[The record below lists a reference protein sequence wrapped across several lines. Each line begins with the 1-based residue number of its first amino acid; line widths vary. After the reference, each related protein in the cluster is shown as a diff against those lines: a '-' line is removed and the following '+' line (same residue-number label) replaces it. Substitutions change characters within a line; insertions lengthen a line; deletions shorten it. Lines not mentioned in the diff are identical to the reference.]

1 MKADEPN
8 ETNET
13 NEPNETS
20 ETNETNE
27 TNEPN
32 ETSETSETNEKDSF
46 LKQRMLK
53 KAYAAMDR
61 IEKDIHFIIA
71 RVKEERRVA
80 AKESNDKRS

>member
-8 ETNET
+8 EA

-20 ETNETNE
+20 ET
-27 TNEPN
+27 
-32 ETSETSETNEKDSF
+32 SEASETNEKDSF

-80 AKESNDKRS
+80 AKERGDKRR

>member
-8 ETNET
+8 EA
-13 NEPNETS
+13 S
-20 ETNETNE
+20 EA
-27 TNEPN
+27 
-32 ETSETSETNEKDSF
+32 SEANEKDSF
-46 LKQRMLK
+46 LKQRLLK

-80 AKESNDKRS
+80 AKGSNDKRS